1 MPNKKAETSAR
12 NFLKISELVNAII
25 IVIKSIMHGIVC
37 TVKFSFDE
45 LNIFLP
51 PFYTL
56 GYFFIIFKEMEFI
69 PSLICFKLFFYMC
82 YNLFLTLAQDY
93 FHLGQF

>member
-1 MPNKKAETSAR
+1 MFDYESAPESIIKNR
-12 NFLKISELVNAII
+12 NLQYNF
-25 IVIKSIMHGIVC
+25 
-37 TVKFSFDE
+37 
-45 LNIFLP
+45 
-51 PFYTL
+51 
-56 GYFFIIFKEMEFI
+56 YFFIIFKEMEFI